1 VDGISYEDLPGK
13 DQLGLL
19 HLATQLGIV
28 RSGQY
33 GVGEIQR
40 TLETAAASFAKH
52 PLRRLTG
59 LTVDTNRVLA
69 TGAEAAQFAEDS
81 QRLAAFLYNIE
92 KKGMDVLEAR
102 DLALKS
108 MVNFNNLTATERKII
123 RKYAVPFYAWARN
136 ATPLMAESFIMD
148 NRKWRDLNKVLNTQ
162 RRAIQDDPEQGVL
175 PDRMVPEYVARGM
188 NVPTTRGVDGDY
200 RYYILDGWIPQSQLT
215 EIDSTEELLEFIPQ
229 QLGPAL
235 KTGIELL
242 IQESMFLDKD
252 FAIGNRS
259 YLGARLPEWFITVLR
274 NVRLLNT
281 ADSMIKAV
289 GEGEGQA
296 IEEFRRFMTGLNTVR
311 KAGSEAALSYRGR
324 VAEMRRKIRSDI
336 KEAARTG
343 NHDEIPDL
351 VQKLQAFIREGR

>member
-1 VDGISYEDLPGK
+1 
-13 DQLGLL
+13 
-19 HLATQLGIV
+19 
-28 RSGQY
+28 
-33 GVGEIQR
+33 
-40 TLETAAASFAKH
+40 
-52 PLRRLTG
+52 
-59 LTVDTNRVLA
+59 
-69 TGAEAAQFAEDS
+69 
-81 QRLAAFLYNIE
+81 
-92 KKGMDVLEAR
+92 
-102 DLALKS
+102 
-108 MVNFNNLTATERKII
+108 
-123 RKYAVPFYAWARN
+123 
-136 ATPLMAESFIMD
+136 
-148 NRKWRDLNKVLNTQ
+148 
-162 RRAIQDDPEQGVL
+162 
-175 PDRMVPEYVARGM
+175 
-188 NVPTTRGVDGDY
+188 
-200 RYYILDGWIPQSQLT
+200 
-215 EIDSTEELLEFIPQ
+215 
-229 QLGPAL
+229 
-235 KTGIELL
+235 
-242 IQESMFLDKD
+242 MFLDKD